1 MLGDSIAWGGCT
13 VIYLLGQQLHFELF
27 DFSYQVLNVAEVEAA
42 SITQPNKNAPI
53 SQVYEFSLDLLPFP
67 LILLL
72 SELQPHFIALCQ
84 HLLFAL

>member
-53 SQVYEFSLDLLPFP
+53 AQVYEFSLDLLPFP

-84 HLLFAL
+84 PLLFAL